1 MSWLNHRT
9 LVLHPDCESLRDFML
24 SVPERFDRGEGTVI
38 HKGRNE
44 LRKMKYGEQEFVVK
58 SFHRPNLINRFVYGI
73 FRPSK
78 AKRSYIHAGMFL
90 EIGVGTPRPV
100 GYINVRRG
108 DLSD

>member
-44 LRKMKYGEQEFVVK
+44 LRKTEVVILK
-58 SFHRPNLINRFVYGI
+58 VLRKRTAVSFI
-73 FRPSK
+73 
-78 AKRSYIHAGMFL
+78 
-90 EIGVGTPRPV
+90 
-100 GYINVRRG
+100 
-108 DLSD
+108 

>member
-1 MSWLNHRT
+1 
-9 LVLHPDCESLRDFML
+9 
-24 SVPERFDRGEGTVI
+24 
-38 HKGRNE
+38 
-44 LRKMKYGEQEFVVK
+44 MKYGEKEFVVK

-100 GYINVRRG
+100 VISMYVAE
-108 DLSD
+108 DCLTEVTM

>member
-44 LRKMKYGEQEFVVK
+44 TSGK
-58 SFHRPNLINRFVYGI
+58 
-73 FRPSK
+73 
-78 AKRSYIHAGMFL
+78 
-90 EIGVGTPRPV
+90 
-100 GYINVRRG
+100 
-108 DLSD
+108 